1 MQVAAQLA
9 RRTPFF
15 YGWVIL
21 FAAGTSNFVRNAV
34 ASLTLA
40 VFIYPIS
47 QELGWSRTLI
57 AGAVSVGGLAA
68 SGLSPLVGWLSDRY
82 GVRVV
87 LTASVFI
94 LGLATISL
102 SWATA
107 PIAFYLAY
115 ATGRVIFSSPIQIG
129 SSVVVSR
136 WFVRRRGRAT
146 GILTMAHSGG
156 MVLFPLLAAQ
166 VVQARGWQD
175 AWMVLGLM
183 VWVIALGPVALLIIQ
198 RPEDVGLK
206 PDGGDAAASPAT
218 ISAGVTRAEPIWT
231 LREAMRAPA
240 LWLLAASAG
249 ALFLV
254 HAGTNVHVGAYLRD
268 QGLSATVA
276 ATAISLNAV
285 FTGIGSM
292 VWGWTLEKA
301 PVRYVFASVAM
312 IIAVAAGLFV
322 MADTTAEAFLFS
334 SLFGLGLGGILVV
347 PSVAYADYFGRRSL
361 GAIRGVAEPFSS
373 MGQAIG
379 AVASG
384 AVFDVTGSYHAA
396 FLAFAALGAATAV
409 TLLLVKPPLRTKG
422 ERGAA

>member
-1 MQVAAQLA
+1 VQVAAQLA

-40 VFIYPIS
+40 VFIYPIT

-94 LGLATISL
+94 LGLATVSL

-136 WFVRRRGRAT
+136 WFVRRRGRAA
-146 GILTMAHSGG
+146 GILSMAHSGG
-156 MVLFPLLAAQ
+156 MVTFPLIASLVIQ
-166 VVQARGWQD
+166 SRGWQD
-175 AWMVLGLM
+175 AWVVLGVL
-183 VWVIALGPVALLIIQ
+183 VWIIALGPVGLLIIQ

-206 PDGGDAAASPAT
+206 PDGGDTANTKSAT
-218 ISAGVTRAEPIWT
+218 SAGAPQAEPTWT
-231 LREAMRAPA
+231 LREAIHTPA
-240 LWLLAASAG
+240 LWLLAASTG

-254 HAGTNVHVGAYLRD
+254 HAGTNTHLGAYFRD
-268 QGLSATVA
+268 QGLSATIA
-276 ATAISLNAV
+276 AAAISLNAV
-285 FTGIGSM
+285 FTGVGSI
-292 VWGWTLEKA
+292 VWGWMLEKT
-301 PVRYVFASVAM
+301 PVRYVFSAVA
-312 IIAVAAGLFV
+312 IVIAIAAGLFI

-334 SLFGLGLGGILVV
+334 SLFGFGLGGMLVV
-347 PSVAYADYFGRRSL
+347 PPVAYADYFGRRSL
-361 GAIRGVAEPFSS
+361 GAIRGVTEPFTSL
-373 MGQAIG
+373 GQAIG

-384 AVFDVTGSYHAA
+384 AVFDATGSYHMA
-396 FLAFAALGAATAV
+396 FLAFAALGAATMV
-409 TLLLVKPPLRTKG
+409 TLMLAKPPLRA
-422 ERGAA
+422 RG